1 LLNGEPLFQYGPLDQ
16 GWWPDG
22 LYTAPNDEA
31 LQYDV
36 EITKKLGFNMAR
48 KHVKVEP
55 ARWYYW
61 CDKLGLLVWQ
71 DMPSGNNSTFEGQ
84 RNFER
89 ELAKMIGSFGN
100 HPSIVMWVPFNEGWG
115 QHDTERVVELTRK
128 LDPTRLV
135 NNASGW
141 TDTKTG
147 DVHDIHSYPGPSA
160 PPVEEMRAIV
170 LGEFGGLGLPLK
182 GHTWQDEKNWGYRS
196 YTTAE
201 ALTDAYLEL
210 VVRLRPLIGQGL
222 AAAVYTQTTDVEIE
236 VNGLLTYD
244 RSVIKMDTERIAA
257 AAAKLYLPPPS
268 VEVVVAT
275 SQEEPQTWR
284 YTLEQPADGWE
295 KADFDDAK
303 WDSGPGGFGR
313 ANTPG
318 TVVRTE
324 WHADNIWVRRTF
336 ELGEPPAEAHLL
348 IHHDEDAE
356 VYVNGVRVAELK
368 GYTTGYIV
376 HPLSAEAQK
385 AFRDGRN
392 VIAIHCKQTGGGQY
406 IDAGI
411 VNLVEAK

>member
-1 LLNGEPLFQYGPLDQ
+1 
-16 GWWPDG
+16 
-22 LYTAPNDEA
+22 
-31 LQYDV
+31 
-36 EITKKLGFNMAR
+36 
-48 KHVKVEP
+48 
-55 ARWYYW
+55 
-61 CDKLGLLVWQ
+61 
-71 DMPSGNNSTFEGQ
+71 
-84 RNFER
+84 
-89 ELAKMIGSFGN
+89 
-100 HPSIVMWVPFNEGWG
+100 
-115 QHDTERVVELTRK
+115 
-128 LDPTRLV
+128 
-135 NNASGW
+135 
-141 TDTKTG
+141 
-147 DVHDIHSYPGPSA
+147 
-160 PPVEEMRAIV
+160 MRAIV

-313 ANTPG
+313 EDTPG

-324 WHADNIWVRRTF
+324 WHTDNIWVRRAF
-336 ELGEPPAEAHLL
+336 ELDEPPAEAHLL

-385 AFRDGRN
+385 AFRAGSN

-411 VNLVEAK
+411 VNLIEAK